1 MKNILK
7 NLGISFI
14 HIFVFFVLQIVMSM
28 IFMVIGCINEL
39 MKHSSIIEQT
49 ISSNSENTINELTNI
64 TNEILMSPN
73 VLSMVIYALLFSS
86 ILNILYFLII
96 FKMKKE
102 NPIKKV
108 SNIDI
113 VKYLGFGVLFNL
125 MISCILHVIA
135 DIIPSSANS
144 ELEAMT
150 STIMSGNFFVVL
162 LSVGILGP
170 IVEELVFRYGIF
182 KQLEKTNYIFA
193 IIISSF
199 LFGIMHMNLVQSTYA
214 MLLGI
219 LFAFVYHKTNNLI
232 YPILLHVGINSSSV
246 IASKLFSSD
255 WVGLGVC
262 VSISLIAILV
272 VVLFE
277 MKSKKKQKNIKILKT
292 KELEERI

>member
-1 MKNILK
+1 
-7 NLGISFI
+7 
-14 HIFVFFVLQIVMSM
+14 
-28 IFMVIGCINEL
+28 MVIGCINEL